1 MARIFIDPEQL
12 DIDPGEDIT
21 DEDLYFDVRI
31 YAVEYAWNQRSTKV
45 KLTFGENAGRSGNPL
60 ADTLNSKIKDVMQH
74 LNLQKR
80 YAQQ

>member
-1 MARIFIDPEQL
+1 MERIFIDPEQIDVEL
-12 DIDPGEDIT
+12 DDDVD

-31 YAVEYAWNQRSTKV
+31 YSVEYVWDQRNTKV
-45 KLTFGENAGRSGNPL
+45 MLTFGENAGRAGNPL
-60 ADTLNSKIKDVMQH
+60 ADTLNRQIKEVMQH